1 MNFLVNLF
9 HRQKYGKSDF
19 AELIQPHIESMYR
32 MAWQWTGSEE
42 DAEDLIQDVLV
53 NLAGRVTEMHRL
65 EALRPWLIKVVYN
78 RYVDIYRRRKKAP
91 FIPWHEASQPEDKA
105 ESGVDDIKNLHD
117 REMIQTA
124 IEGLSQEQRDTIL
137 LHDVQGYS
145 EEETAQRLCVSIGTV
160 KSRLHRA
167 RKRMKLAIQQG
178 TFSTSE
184 SF

>member
-1 MNFLVNLF
+1 MSFLVKLF
-9 HRQKYGKSDF
+9 NRDKYGKSDF

-32 MAWQWTGSEE
+32 MARQWTGSED

-53 NLAGRVTEMHRL
+53 NLAGRVAEMRRL
-65 EALRPWLIKVVYN
+65 DPLRPWLIKVVYN
-78 RYVDIYRRRKKAP
+78 RYVDSYRRRKIAP
-91 FIPWHEASQPEDKA
+91 FVPWHEAPQPEDKA
-105 ESGVDDIKNLHD
+105 ESSTNDIKTLHD
-117 REMIQTA
+117 RDMIQNA
-124 IEGLSQEQRDTIL
+124 IGALSQEQRDTII

-167 RKRMKLAIQQG
+167 RKKMRLAIEQG
-178 TFSTSE
+178 TFSASE